1 MTRKLGIIQALMGD
15 APLLVLDEPTSGL
28 DPLMIEAF
36 AETISALRMKGR
48 TVFLSSHVL
57 SEVEKL
63 CDRIALVSRGRLVK
77 TAALAEIRH
86 TMPRRLR
93 VTFTRPVA
101 PPASFPPDVRVVSAG
116 DREWRLE
123 LLGPLGPLLQSLNTL
138 PVDDIE
144 LESATLE
151 EYVLGL
157 YSAGQA

>member
-1 MTRKLGIIQALMGD
+1 LRRFDVSDIDLSRPMGDLSHGMKRKLAIIQALMGD

-36 AETISALRMKGR
+36 AETITSLRAKGR

-57 SEVEKL
+57 SAVEKR

-77 TAALAEIRH
+77 VAAIKEIRV

-93 VTFTRPVA
+93 VTFTHPVA
-101 PPASFPPDVRVVSAG
+101 PPGSFPPGVRVVSTG

-123 LLGPLGPLLQSLNTL
+123 LFGPVGPLLR
-138 PVDDIE
+138 
-144 LESATLE
+144 
-151 EYVLGL
+151 
-157 YSAGQA
+157 